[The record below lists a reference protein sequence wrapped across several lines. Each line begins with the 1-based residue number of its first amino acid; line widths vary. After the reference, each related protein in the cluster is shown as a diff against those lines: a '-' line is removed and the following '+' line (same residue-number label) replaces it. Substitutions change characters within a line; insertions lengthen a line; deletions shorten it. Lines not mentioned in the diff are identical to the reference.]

1 MSAQLAKVRNN
12 VEEPDVIVLGGSE
25 IASISGRTVEVFFYG
40 PKPKVVEQLV
50 IEPGP
55 EVAQGLTNRIRPL
68 AEPVDLLTQV
78 YVACEEGRLIMNWKR
93 CRPDLRTFLQQVA
106 QACPSVVIA
115 PEERSELDLNVIW
128 NGLREK
134 PNADQRK
141 MLLTA
146 LPALTLM
153 LYELSSPTD
162 GKTTD
167 EKAAKLK
174 SESQKYLQMAVEGLD
189 ASSLAKISIGLRT
202 PDYGNLLPQMLETLD
217 QANQGNP
224 LYGGWARHS
233 YNDVLTPQG
242 AGNN

>member
-1 MSAQLAKVRNN
+1 LIFLIVSLAVSMRAAILFCLPIILASNSYLLWRGRSSRLSWVVAASSDRLFVRMSAQLAKVRNN

-134 PNADQRK
+134 PNAEQRK
-141 MLLTA
+141 MLVQAVHLGFGRKCA
-146 LPALTLM
+146 
-153 LYELSSPTD
+153 ELLSLHRDMSYREA
-162 GKTTD
+162 GAYLA
-167 EKAAKLK
+167 EIERE
-174 SESQKYLQMAVEGLD
+174 ES
-189 ASSLAKISIGLRT
+189 
-202 PDYGNLLPQMLETLD
+202 
-217 QANQGNP
+217 
-224 LYGGWARHS
+224 
-233 YNDVLTPQG
+233 G
-242 AGNN
+242 AENCSVCRF